1 MGICPCY
8 LRIFQIIA
16 QINGDSIKN
25 KPKCFFFPYITYIH
39 MKKFIMAVGLLL
51 VAAVFMSGCVTETED
66 PIVGI
71 WHNDKEASLPNGD
84 FDSRI
89 FVFNADGTGISQFR
103 FDGEPV
109 SDNRDFTWKNEGDG
123 KYIVNYANTYGTNIS
138 TTNELVLAED
148 VLSTTVEPY
157 KFELH
162 RESAAEYLV
171 GLWATD
177 VSDYEELEDIVCLM
191 YVAEDGT
198 GDIIYYGSEV
208 MGFDDV
214 YTYAFTWEEKD
225 GVMYGV
231 YEGGYKFDLTLKEG
245 VLYEGKEE
253 VFHKYAVEDR
263 LLGIWMSDEP
273 SKEAEGTFDI
283 VILIRPDGTGVE
295 IWTVPG
301 SHVASA
307 KYYFDWEMTDSY
319 TYQAV
324 YDDGEVWDF
333 KTFNLGLTDGGVTYS
348 KVGYDVLA
356 EYAKKVT
363 A

>member
-1 MGICPCY
+1 
-8 LRIFQIIA
+8 
-16 QINGDSIKN
+16 
-25 KPKCFFFPYITYIH
+25 
-39 MKKFIMAVGLLL
+39 MKKVIMAVGLLL

-71 WHNDKEASLPNGD
+71 WHNTGAVTTPEGFS
-84 FDSRI
+84 FDSGHYI
-89 FVFNADGTGISQFR
+89 FNADGTGFSLFK
-103 FDGEPV
+103 FSGDVVYGLVE
-109 SDNRDFTWKNEGDG
+109 FTWKSESDG
-123 KYIVNYANTYGTNIS
+123 KYTIMIQDIKKS
-138 TTNELVLAED
+138 ELPKSEELALEGD
-148 VLSTTVEPY
+148 SLIYRS
-157 KFELH
+157 FEFH
-162 RESAAEYLV
+162 KESAAEYLV

-177 VSDYEELEDIVCLM
+177 VYDYEEFIDIVSLV
-191 YVAEDGT
+191 YISEDGT
-198 GDIIYYGSEV
+198 GNIIIYGSDV
-208 MGFDDV
+208 MGIDDV
-214 YTYAFTWEEKD
+214 ITNSFTWEEKD
-225 GVMYGV
+225 GVMYCV
-231 YEGGYKFDLTLKEG
+231 EEGGEEFKLTLKNG

-253 VFHKYAVEDR
+253 VLHKYAVEDR

-283 VILIRPDGTGVE
+283 VILIKPDGTGVE
-295 IWTVPG
+295 IWTLPG

-307 KYYFDWEMTDSY
+307 KYYFDWEMTSST

-333 KTFNLGLTDGGVTYS
+333 AADGLGLTDGGVTYS

>member
-1 MGICPCY
+1 
-8 LRIFQIIA
+8 
-16 QINGDSIKN
+16 
-25 KPKCFFFPYITYIH
+25 

-51 VAAVFMSGCVTETED
+51 VAAVFMSGCVTEVED

-71 WHNDKEASLPNGD
+71 WHNAEADVLDESAGD
-84 FDSRI
+84 ADPFDSRV
-89 FVFNADGTGISQFR
+89 FVFNADGTGFSLFKFSGDVVYGQL
-103 FDGEPV
+103 
-109 SDNRDFTWKNEGDG
+109 DFTWKNEGDG
-123 KYIVNYANTYGTNIS
+123 KYVINYPSTNGADLPA
-138 TTNELVLAED
+138 THELLLEDD
-148 VLSTTVEPY
+148 VLSVTSEPIQ
-157 KFELH
+157 FELH
-162 RESAAEYLV
+162 RESVADYLV

-231 YEGGYKFDLTLKEG
+231 YEDGYKFDLALKNG

-283 VILIRPDGTGVE
+283 VIVIRPDGTGVE

-307 KYYFDWEMTDSY
+307 KYYFTWEMTGSY

-333 KTFNLGLTDGGVTYS
+333 ATVELGLTDGETTYS

-356 EYAKKVT
+356 EYAQKVT